1 MLKIDE
7 VIEERLDE
15 STNEI
20 IPEIKVSLTL
30 EHSLLSISKW
40 ESKWHKPFLDDKQKE
55 PEELRDYVRCMCIT
69 QNVDESIFE
78 QLPDSV
84 IKKVYDY
91 IQDPYSATTF
101 HDYRKGGKKGPGHEE
116 IITSELIYYWMVAY
130 QIPFSCEKWH
140 LTRLLNLVKICNI
153 KNEDPK
159 KSEMSRREILERN
172 AKLNMERRA
181 KLHSKG

>member
-101 HDYRKGGKKGPGHEE
+101 HD
-116 IITSELIYYWMVAY
+116 
-130 QIPFSCEKWH
+130 
-140 LTRLLNLVKICNI
+140 
-153 KNEDPK
+153 
-159 KSEMSRREILERN
+159 
-172 AKLNMERRA
+172 
-181 KLHSKG
+181 